1 MSTLDTIVASAEDSL
16 LPGINYSLNN
26 KRGASFV
33 HQRVLTTFFP
43 TTSGVYSPTTQRGL
57 KFMLSDQGNGLL
69 DLASVRVSMRIRNTD
84 GTNPLLL
91 TGGHSACLFTRLQS
105 RLRGQLVDDILM
117 YNRLV
122 GMLQKFNTPVTTTT
136 RGSP

>member
-16 LPGINYSLNN
+16 LPGSGHQLLAQQQAWSFL
-26 KRGASFV
+26 RASARAD
-33 HQRVLTTFFP
+33 HVL
-43 TTSGVYSPTTQRGL
+43 SPTSQLGL
-57 KFMLSDQGNGLL
+57 KFMMSDAGNGFL
-69 DLASVRVSMRIRNTD
+69 DLASIRVSMRIRNLDGTNLD

-91 TGGHSACLFTRLQS
+91 TGAHSACLFTRLQS

-122 GMLQKFNTPVTTTT
+122 GMF
-136 RGSP
+136 

>member
-16 LPGINYSLNN
+16 PPGINYSLNN

-33 HQRVLTTFFP
+33 HQRVLATFFP

-57 KFMLSDQGNGLL
+57 KFMLSDAGNGFL
-69 DLASVRVSMRIRNTD
+69 DLASVRVSMRVRNTD

-91 TGGHSACLFTRLQS
+91 TGGHSACLFIRLQS
-105 RLRGQLVDDILM
+105 RLRGQLVRWHS
-117 YNRLV
+117 YV
-122 GMLQKFNTPVTTTT
+122 Q
-136 RGSP
+136 